1 MYNTD
6 ELELITRN
14 INKANKK
21 TKFNKLYKFT
31 VTTDKAQ
38 AYHEKCDDTN
48 STLLL
53 LETVKGKKFGGL
65 TTCLWA
71 GECDDKKDE
80 NALVLNLDNLEKM
93 L

>member
-53 LETVKGKKFGGL
+53 LETVKGK
-65 TTCLWA
+65 
-71 GECDDKKDE
+71 
-80 NALVLNLDNLEKM
+80 NLEDLLLVYGLENVMIKRMKM
-93 L
+93 PLYLI